1 VASVYLSTQTNRF
14 VQSEAVP
21 ALGEEGVHEIF
32 GEIFGEHGEL
42 CNVEIR
48 VGGPFEVILRE
59 PAEIALADRLLRRR
73 RSEGTSEHTEYA
85 SVRTPTAAPSSSK
98 IFVFMAMRS
107 KQAFTHS

>member
-1 VASVYLSTQTNRF
+1 VREDTTYGTLKTRTEVASVYLSTQMNRF

-21 ALGEEGVHEIF
+21 ALGKEGVHEILGKVF
-32 GEIFGEHGEL
+32 WEHGEL

-73 RSEGTSEHTEYA
+73 A
-85 SVRTPTAAPSSSK
+85 
-98 IFVFMAMRS
+98 I
-107 KQAFTHS
+107 